1 MSLSAKHALLG
12 SALLLAGLPIR
23 ADEPPSDPA
32 VASAPRFFVKC
43 PGISNVPMTS
53 DAEQALPLAQVATLS
68 CGEAVALLSDS
79 EGYTAMVRTADGKEG
94 YVARMYLT
102 SAAPASR
109 PRPDAAAVPVN
120 ATVHNGV
127 VRWNA
132 NAPGCDQFVSSG
144 RNVETV
150 TANGI
155 TVQVALQDT
164 GWKLLATV
172 AISNHSGASVYVLP
186 SLVTLDELKPSLRN
200 LREQNPAKLAHN
212 EVNHQLLRDAA
223 NAQPPRSAL
232 AAHSSGSSAELS
244 NIAYHDEPSPDY
256 LGSSVE
262 AGSPQAIALKD
273 VNLASGQK
281 TAGVLW
287 FARDPNAHE
296 LSMRLSVGDLVFDF
310 PFAFQPKK

>member
-12 SALLLAGLPIR
+12 SALLFAGLPLC
-23 ADEPPSDPA
+23 ADEPPSEPA
-32 VASAPRFFVKC
+32 VASAPRYFVKC

-53 DAEQALPLAQVATLS
+53 DAEQALPLAQIATLS
-68 CGEAVALLSDS
+68 CGESVTLLSDH
-79 EGYTAMVRTADGKEG
+79 EGYTAMVRTAEGKEG

-102 SAAPASR
+102 NATPASK
-109 PRPDAAAVPVN
+109 PRPDAAAVPIN
-120 ATVHNGV
+120 ANVQNGV

-132 NAPGCDQFVSSG
+132 SAPGCDQFVSNG

-164 GWKLLATV
+164 GWKLLATIAV
-172 AISNHSGASVYVLP
+172 SNQSGTSVYVLP
-186 SLVTLDELKPSLRN
+186 NLITLDELKPSLRN
-200 LREQNPAKLAHN
+200 LREQNPANLAHN

-223 NAQPPRSAL
+223 NAQPPHGSVNSRAGSSVAL
-232 AAHSSGSSAELS
+232 ANISYRDSA
-244 NIAYHDEPSPDY
+244 AQDY
-256 LGSSVE
+256 LGSASE
-262 AGSPQAIALKD
+262 PGSPQAIAMKD
-273 VNLASGQK
+273 INLSSGQK

-287 FARDPNAHE
+287 FARAPNAQD

-310 PFAFQPKK
+310 PFTFQPKK

>member
-12 SALLLAGLPIR
+12 SALLLAGLPLC
-23 ADEPPSDPA
+23 ADEPPSEPA

-68 CGEAVALLSDS
+68 CGEPVAVLADS

-102 SAAPASR
+102 NAAPASK

-120 ATVHNGV
+120 AAAQNGI

-132 NAPGCDQFVSSG
+132 SAPGCDQFLSNG
-144 RNVETV
+144 RNVESV

-172 AISNHSGASVYVLP
+172 AVSNHSGSSFYVLP
-186 SLVTLDELKPSLRN
+186 ALVTLDELKPSLRN

-223 NAQPPRSAL
+223 NAQPPHGALSPRSGAPM
-232 AAHSSGSSAELS
+232 ALS
-244 NIAYHDEPSPDY
+244 NISYHDAQAQDY
-256 LGSSVE
+256 LGANSE

-287 FARDPNAHE
+287 FARDPNARD
-296 LSMRLSVGDLVFDF
+296 LSMRLSVGDLIFDF
-310 PFAFQPKK
+310 PFSFQPKK